1 MSTTLVSRI
10 QSVNPLS
17 INATRNVEQANPA
30 GNSVLQELTQQ
41 LSMLLSVLLLITVLD
56 PRKKLKQLLLL
67 SLLKIVSDN
76 TVQIKLK
83 LVLKIQDASELF
95 KTVNMSAMITKL
107 AGPTVLLRKEIPQQV
122 LSGSVSLIMTA
133 SIKSQLLLQSKT
145 LRVASRRTVPLN
157 GLLVRKILNASQLSM
172 TA

>member
-1 MSTTLVSRI
+1 M
-10 QSVNPLS
+10 
-17 INATRNVEQANPA
+17 
-30 GNSVLQELTQQ
+30 
-41 LSMLLSVLLLITVLD
+41 
-56 PRKKLKQLLLL
+56 